1 MSTEEL
7 PEEFEEQFGE
17 DLAELERLAREYRE
31 GVYKLKLYVT
41 GSSPRS
47 AKAVSNVRA
56 ICEEHLPG
64 RYDLE
69 VVDLYQRPELARQ
82 EQVMAAPTLVR
93 ELPEPIRRVV
103 GDMSNEDKVLYSLN
117 IERT

>member
-1 MSTEEL
+1 MSGPSDENL
-7 PEEFEEQFGE
+7 DEQYGE
-17 DLAELERLAREYRE
+17 DLAELERAAKEARE
-31 GVYKLKLYVT
+31 GLYKLRLYVT

-47 AKAVSNVRA
+47 ARAVSNVRA
-56 ICEEHLPG
+56 ICDEHLSG
-64 RYDLE
+64 RYELE
-69 VVDLYQRPELARQ
+69 VIDLYQRPELARE

-103 GDMSNEDKVLYSLN
+103 GDMSNEDRVLYSLN

>member
-1 MSTEEL
+1 MS
-7 PEEFEEQFGE
+7 EFGENYGE
-17 DLAELERLAREYRE
+17 DLAELERLAKEYRE
-31 GVYKLKLYVT
+31 GAYKLRLYVT
-41 GSSPRS
+41 GGSPRS
-47 AKAVSNVRA
+47 AKAVANVRA
-56 ICEEHLPG
+56 ICDEHLAG

-69 VVDLYQRPELARQ
+69 VIDLYQHPELARE

-103 GDMSNEDKVLYSLN
+103 GDMSNEDRVLYSLN